1 MPPHHGTKHA
11 APAGTAAA
19 VLMVI
24 ISAAS
29 AFAAVPADLTNFQN
43 EYPCDQGA
51 TLIVRYDKS
60 MRQLQHMDQPTVTTN
75 QGGS

>member
-19 VLMVI
+19 VLIVI
-24 ISAAS
+24 ICSAAS

-51 TLIVRYDKS
+51 TLIVRYDN
-60 MRQLQHMDQPTVTTN
+60 P
-75 QGGS
+75 